1 MCRQY
6 LKKRFDDPHRRLNA
20 RDALN
25 SLKLSYLGDFTKFQS
40 EFVRLAQRSGR
51 PEEQWKEDL
60 HDKLYAELRTHMQ
73 LDLVNPSIDF
83 DTYCDHA
90 QTVARGVEAAGRE
103 RKAATEARRRARA
116 ASPSVKRTIAPSKPS
131 AASSTSSTSTK
142 PTDGTSCYLC
152 QSPEHW
158 AKDCPKK
165 KAEAKVIELEE
176 EQEEEFQSSDSE
188 NEYP

>member
-1 MCRQY
+1 MRQVAYLKTTVRNTAFDHITAYLARHAGTDTVVTAYMCRQY

-60 HDKLYAELRTHMQ
+60 HDKLYAELRAHMQ

-131 AASSTSSTSTK
+131 AASSTSSTSVV
-142 PTDGTSCYLC
+142 LVN
-152 QSPEHW
+152 
-158 AKDCPKK
+158 DC
-165 KAEAKVIELEE
+165 I
-176 EQEEEFQSSDSE
+176 D
-188 NEYP
+188 